1 MVQHRHTRHDVEGGV
16 RQVSSVQLG
25 EAIVDVVAGR
35 SGQLDARL
43 VRVDADDVGHPR
55 PEVAGGLAFAAADV
69 EPVERAIGDLV
80 EQQVEGVQV
89 RVPPRLGHGR
99 ECRTEPVTV
108 ELPRRVTDP
117 REAADVDLEQ
127 LAASIVRWERDGTL
141 WPGEGIVVGRHEPEP
156 LIDGLRIGGLDEDGR
171 TLVEVFAAD
180 ERWVVRRRY
189 DDPDQASAYVF
200 DRLGDLVAARHW
212 GATEWTSIRDNVRV
226 GAILRT
232 AVLLLAPEWD
242 LGGDRWDVVD
252 RLRALGLEPDG
263 RYWVDGVDG
272 LAPPGEEVLELR
284 RADDGWW
291 EVGIEER
298 GLFRAS
304 GRFSEEADACR
315 RLARDVLTSAA
326 VSMGDGSTSAH
337 VVPAFVDRLRQAL
350 DEVTRLVAPDDAS

>member
-1 MVQHRHTRHDVEGGV
+1 M
-16 RQVSSVQLG
+16 
-25 EAIVDVVAGR
+25 
-35 SGQLDARL
+35 
-43 VRVDADDVGHPR
+43 
-55 PEVAGGLAFAAADV
+55 
-69 EPVERAIGDLV
+69 
-80 EQQVEGVQV
+80 
-89 RVPPRLGHGR
+89 
-99 ECRTEPVTV
+99 
-108 ELPRRVTDP
+108 
-117 REAADVDLEQ
+117 DLEQ